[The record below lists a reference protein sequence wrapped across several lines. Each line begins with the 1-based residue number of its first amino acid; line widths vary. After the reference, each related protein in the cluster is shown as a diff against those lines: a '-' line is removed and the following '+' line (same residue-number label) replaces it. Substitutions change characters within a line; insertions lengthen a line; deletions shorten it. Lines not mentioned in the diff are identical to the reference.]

1 VLYSIL
7 IHVVTWRYRG
17 ALEEVLKRGRVFEK
31 LERELH
37 ELRRQQRKDP
47 AEAALFES
55 SRIEAGPSR
64 QQAMDFIDLLTL
76 DEGRCAARIV
86 LAV

>member
-1 VLYSIL
+1 VRLRL
-7 IHVVTWRYRG
+7 CGRG

-37 ELRRQQRKDP
+37 ELRRQQQKDP

-76 DEGRCAARIV
+76 DEGRCAVATE
-86 LAV
+86 LAL